1 MYYIANNYFQTIQ
14 KLNQK
19 QKGLQSNTGSMT
31 HMITSEFAHRESTYK
46 SQEDCTGGCWF
57 FLYKLYVF
65 QFVFLF
71 CILWNIQVLWRYL
84 TYDYLT

>member
-1 MYYIANNYFQTIQ
+1 MYYIANNYFQTTQ

-19 QKGLQSNTGSMT
+19 QNFLKTLKGLQNNTGSMT
-31 HMITSEFAHRESTYK
+31 HIMITSEFAHRESTYK

-71 CILWNIQVLWRYL
+71 CIL
-84 TYDYLT
+84 